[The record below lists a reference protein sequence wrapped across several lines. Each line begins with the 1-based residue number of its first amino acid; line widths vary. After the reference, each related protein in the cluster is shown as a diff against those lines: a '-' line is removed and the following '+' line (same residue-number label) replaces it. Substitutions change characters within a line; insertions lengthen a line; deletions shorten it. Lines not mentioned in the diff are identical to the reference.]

1 MPAREEAVV
10 FLLDTDH
17 IAIIQRQT
25 EPEFGRLAA
34 RMQQYPLTDFYVP
47 IVSFHEQVAGWNA
60 YINRAT
66 TLEAVVKAYRMY
78 ERILADFACMQV
90 LPFDAAAGRTF
101 ESLRKQR
108 VRIGTMDLRI
118 AATALTRGFKLLS
131 RNLIDFRKVPGLAVE
146 DWTAAQHE

>member
-1 MPAREEAVV
+1 M

-17 IAIIQRQT
+17 IGIIQRQT
-25 EPEFGRLAA
+25 EPEFGRLSA
-34 RMQQYPLTDFYVP
+34 RVQQYPIGDFYVS

-78 ERILADFACMQV
+78 EGILADFACMQV
-90 LPFDAAAGRTF
+90 LPFDIAAGRTF

-118 AATALTRGFKLLS
+118 AAVALSRELKLLS
-131 RNLIDFRKVPGLAVE
+131 RNLVDFQKVPGLAVE
-146 DWTAAQHE
+146 DWTAGRHD